1 MSRSRWWLASLALAG
16 VLVLV
21 AMFIVVDFG
30 EQGPIERPGPPGT
43 GPLTVVS
50 MGDSTIS
57 GEGAGD
63 YTPETDGEGGNWC
76 HRSPNALV
84 HKVRYGGA
92 TASVNLACSGAPSG
106 HVALGDVKQY
116 TEPSQAAQLRE
127 VVKDHRVV
135 AVIVAIGA
143 NDEPHFSR
151 LISQCFTAWF
161 MESGS
166 PCSERIK
173 ADWQSRIDAMVP
185 KVTAALRD
193 IRTVLRQAGYDRE
206 DYELLLQS
214 YASPIG
220 ADIPETLR
228 NLNGCPFRVDDLKW
242 VEQTGAPSL
251 SAGLRQAARGAGA
264 RFLDL
269 SRAGDGH
276 EACSGEQSAD
286 SEWFTRF
293 TVKWNDL
300 KVVERASHA
309 LQESFHPNA
318 AGHEQFARCAS
329 EFLATADPAA
339 ACLKGQ
345 DGNLHAAPSAAVRGD
360 S

>member
-1 MSRSRWWLASLALAG
+1 MSRSRWWLAGLALAG
-16 VLVLV
+16 VVVLV
-21 AMFIVVDFG
+21 AVFVLVDVG
-30 EQGPIERPGPPGT
+30 DQGPTERPGPPGT

-63 YTPETDGEGGNWC
+63 YTPRTNGRAGNWC
-76 HRSPNALV
+76 HRSANALV

-92 TASVNLACSGAPSG
+92 VESVNLACSGAPSG

-127 VVKDHRVV
+127 LVKTHRVV
-135 AVIVAIGA
+135 AVVVAVGA

-151 LISQCFTAWF
+151 LISECFTAWF
-161 MESGS
+161 METGS

-173 ADWQSRIDAMVP
+173 ADWQSRVDAMVP

-220 ADIPETLR
+220 AGIPESLR
-228 NLNGCPFRVDDLKW
+228 NLNGCPFRIDDLKW
-242 VEQTGAPSL
+242 VEQTGAVSL
-251 SAGLRQAARGAGA
+251 SAGLRRAAAGAGA

-269 SRAGDGH
+269 SRAGEGH
-276 EACSGEQSAD
+276 EACSGGDRAD
-286 SEWFTRF
+286 NEWFTRF
-293 TVKWNDL
+293 TVEWDDL

-318 AGHEQFARCAS
+318 KGHEQFARCVS
-329 EFLATADPAA
+329 EFLATNDPAA
-339 ACLKGQ
+339 ACLEGQ
-345 DGNLHAAPSAAVRGD
+345 DGNLHAAPSPVARGN